1 MAGFAAGERLIDVS
15 IPVQAPG
22 MSGMVVRI
30 LKSADGKYYYVR
42 QAGGEWWESLDAKLL
57 PEVGVT
63 EQKIEGVLSP
73 EEMMVAGMTFRI
85 GYMSYDKFS
94 ELKNPIKIVET
105 DYGML
110 YQTRT
115 KILTD
120 SDVFGRKIY
129 LRLKDNYVVPY
140 SLKTSLFD
148 DDNIPQINWNNN
160 AEEDKGFINGMFS
173 SCGSSALMG
182 SVPVVQDSSGL
193 LTGKIQTGK
202 AKTGEPVYQIKDPGN
217 ELVKSIYE
225 QVYQVGRDQ
234 MITLTEFAGQENHFL
249 WQDPLGDWQIW
260 VNQEFGPNAECAKP
274 VIYLYPTEDTVVN
287 VRVEANISDSKPVY
301 KTDGWTVTAGQSGKL
316 KADGIVYDYLFWDG
330 QGHGEYPDLR
340 DRGVAVKQANIET
353 TLMKNLMA
361 LGLNDR
367 ETADFLEFWLP
378 KMPVT
383 PYVRLTW
390 LGTAEMDRLAPLIV
404 SPVPDTKI
412 RIFLEFE
419 GLARPKYLKPQ
430 KLTAVKRVGFT
441 LVEWGGL
448 LISVR

>member
-1 MAGFAAGERLIDVS
+1 M
-15 IPVQAPG
+15 
-22 MSGMVVRI
+22 
-30 LKSADGKYYYVR
+30 
-42 QAGGEWWESLDAKLL
+42 
-57 PEVGVT
+57 
-63 EQKIEGVLSP
+63 
-73 EEMMVAGMTFRI
+73 
-85 GYMSYDKFS
+85 
-94 ELKNPIKIVET
+94 
-105 DYGML
+105 
-110 YQTRT
+110 
-115 KILTD
+115 
-120 SDVFGRKIY
+120 
-129 LRLKDNYVVPY
+129 
-140 SLKTSLFD
+140 
-148 DDNIPQINWNNN
+148 
-160 AEEDKGFINGMFS
+160 
-173 SCGSSALMG
+173 
-182 SVPVVQDSSGL
+182 
-193 LTGKIQTGK
+193 
-202 AKTGEPVYQIKDPGN
+202 
-217 ELVKSIYE
+217 
-225 QVYQVGRDQ
+225 
-234 MITLTEFAGQENHFL
+234 
-249 WQDPLGDWQIW
+249 
-260 VNQEFGPNAECAKP
+260 
-274 VIYLYPTEDTVVN
+274 
-287 VRVEANISDSKPVY
+287 EANISDSKPVY